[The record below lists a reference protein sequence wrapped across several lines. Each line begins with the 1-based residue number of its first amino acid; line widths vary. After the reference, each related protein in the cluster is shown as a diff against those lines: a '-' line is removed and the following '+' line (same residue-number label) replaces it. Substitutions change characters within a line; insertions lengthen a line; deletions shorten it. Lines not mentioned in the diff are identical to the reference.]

1 MPPMGEEVVTKTQ
14 HVVDGI
20 QYLLEIDPVDTIVP
34 AATRSDF
41 AAILQLPICAAR
53 FPLPKSRKYAA
64 ALAILCKPTCNPRLK
79 RRRWRGPHSLVG
91 LVCVRWDA

>member
-1 MPPMGEEVVTKTQ
+1 MMRRLNWMPPCVEEVLTKTQ

-20 QYLLEIDPVDTIVP
+20 QYLLKIDPVDTIVP

-64 ALAILCKPTCNPRLK
+64 ALQVSASQL
-79 RRRWRGPHSLVG
+79 
-91 LVCVRWDA
+91 AA